1 MFGRMPK
8 RTKGWVQTYWIERAD
23 QIQAVISPLRQEII
37 DHVAT
42 LGPIGVRDL
51 ARVLGRRTTAVYYHV
66 QKLERVG
73 LLRARLEP
81 SRHSRRVAVYETI
94 TPRVRLA
101 RAAYK
106 PANRGRLSKAAR
118 SAAVQSARDYA
129 AGFRAR
135 AWKLEGPERNHW
147 FFRVVTSPAP
157 RRLARINA
165 LLNELAELVWTADA
179 RPGPRLSVT
188 WFLAPLD
195 AAKPATQRKPRKPR
209 KPDPHT
215 AK

>member
-8 RTKGWVQTYWIERAD
+8 RTKSRVQTYWIERAD
-23 QIQAVISPLRQEII
+23 EVQAVISPLRQEII

-42 LGPIGVRDL
+42 LGPIGVREL

-66 QKLERVG
+66 QMLERVG
-73 LLRARLEP
+73 LLRARLESSP
-81 SRHSRRVAVYETI
+81 HSRRVAVYETPA
-94 TPRVRLA
+94 PRVRMA

-106 PANRGRLSKAAR
+106 PANRARMSKAAR

-129 AGFRAR
+129 AGFRSG
-135 AWKLEGPERNHW
+135 AWKLEGPGRNHW
-147 FFRVVTSPAP
+147 FFRVVTSPSP

-165 LLNELAELVWTADA
+165 LLDELAGLVWTADA

-195 AAKPATQRKPRKPR
+195 AAKPAAPRKPR
-209 KPDPHT
+209 KPEPP
-215 AK
+215 APK